1 MSERPAVTVSDKAP
15 VRATDVQDR
24 PGERPEGGQVS
35 VSSQSESPQESGRF
49 STWVKAVAKLV
60 VSAVIAGVVRERA
73 DELFALLEEL
83 GRDS

>member
-1 MSERPAVTVSDKAP
+1 MSERPAVTVSDTTP

-35 VSSQSESPQESGRF
+35 VSSQSESPQKSGRARA
-49 STWVKAVAKLV
+49 WVRAAAKLV
-60 VSAVIAGVVRERA
+60 ASAVIAGVAREGA
-73 DELFALLEEL
+73 NELLALLESL